1 MVSSP
6 GERLADVVAA
16 AVEVAAEAGEAG
28 TYTGEVARALAAV
41 VNKVAVRATID
52 AEVRG
57 FTSGWREAMDLVSGD
72 DTGTVRIL
80 RLPEPPGVAPEA
92 PAPSPGRGSG
102 DGPDGSQEDGR

>member
-16 AVEVAAEAGEAG
+16 AVEVAADAGEAG

-72 DTGTVRIL
+72 DTAMARVL
-80 RLPEPPGVAPEA
+80 RLPEPPGVAPDA
-92 PAPSPGRGSG
+92 PPPSPGRGSD
-102 DGPDGSQEDGR
+102 DGPDGSPDAGR